1 MAPLPSRAREGVMD
15 WTRGF
20 ITAGAVAAA
29 SVVYTAIVVAMINWL
44 GGGGLALSLVPP
56 FLMIAIIVAAEG

>member
-1 MAPLPSRAREGVMD
+1 MD

-44 GGGGLALSLVPP
+44 GGWGLALSLVPP